1 MHKTLALMIE
11 KSTLAFLKKL
21 KKNNNREWFTENK
34 PVYQSAQENVKAF
47 LDSVEKELSK
57 IDAIEKK
64 KLFRIYRDVRFS
76 KDKTPYNSVFRMSL
90 SREGAFRRGG
100 YYLQIGPGQTMI
112 GGGFYKPEPKDLKL
126 IRSHIA
132 SDSRPL
138 RKIIASKSFK
148 NNFGMLWGDQVK
160 SAPKGYSKDHEDI
173 DLLKYKSMYVFR
185 EFKDSEVVSATFI
198 KEVVKTY
205 KAIQPYFSYMSEIL
219 THDLDG
225 VPLYK

>member
-1 MHKTLALMIE
+1 MIE
-11 KSTLAFLKKL
+11 KSSLTFLKKL
-21 KKNNNREWFTENK
+21 RNNNNREWFAENK
-34 PVYQSAQENVKAF
+34 PAYQTAHENAKAF
-47 LDSVEKELSK
+47 LEKVEQELNK

-90 SREGAFRRGG
+90 AREGVFRRGG

-126 IRSHIA
+126 IRSQIA
-132 SDSRPL
+132 SDPKPL
-138 RKIIASKSFK
+138 RKIIASKTFM
-148 NNFGMLWGDQVK
+148 NNFGILQGEQVK
-160 SAPKGYSKDHEDI
+160 SAPKGYSKDHPDI
-173 DLLKYKSMYVFR
+173 DLLRYKSMYVFK
-185 EFKDSEVVSATFI
+185 EFKDTEVTSGIFI

-205 KAIQPYFSYMSEIL
+205 KAIQPFFSYMTEIL